1 MAQAACLAVLGHWL
15 TPQLTSPGSASPWSG
30 APPAVQLFALEE
42 QEGQD
47 WVLCAASEVGSVR
60 TLH

>member
-1 MAQAACLAVLGHWL
+1 MAQAACLAVVGHWL

-47 WVLCAASEVGSVR
+47 WVLCAA
-60 TLH
+60 